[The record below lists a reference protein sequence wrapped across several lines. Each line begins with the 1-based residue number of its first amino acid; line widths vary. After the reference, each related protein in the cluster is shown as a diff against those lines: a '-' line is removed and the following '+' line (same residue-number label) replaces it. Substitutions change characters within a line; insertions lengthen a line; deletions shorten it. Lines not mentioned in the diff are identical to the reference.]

1 MHEKNTSATPACK
14 GVYMG
19 FVMKLQGRNTLLF
32 KIFSRNNFKDRQ
44 KLSYV
49 IPSIYYRTVPVHEL

>member
-1 MHEKNTSATPACK
+1 MHEKNTSATPAFK

-19 FVMKLQGRNTLLF
+19 FVMKFQGCNTLLF

-44 KLSYV
+44 NVSYV
-49 IPSIYYRTVPVHEL
+49 IPSSYYRTVPVHEL